1 MTLNDQKNV
10 AGTVEWFD
18 DRWYK
23 IEKKLGTF
31 DYYPSVTTK
40 LNIVAKPFLAQWRG
54 DIGNR
59 EADMRVFE
67 AQERGKRIHSGWET
81 MTRGGAVVF
90 NPPMRP
96 NFTEEQLAA
105 LRNEHTFIEV
115 IRYQDEMYQLTKLQK
130 FLDIVKP
137 KIIASELIVYSDKF
151 REAGTID
158 NVFEIEAGEYFV
170 NGRTPLVLEGGL
182 YIGDLKTGSMFD
194 DNAYMQMAA
203 YANAYN
209 ELTSVEPV
217 GTIGIHTGA
226 KTKTGI
232 PGLGVFVRNHKEW
245 RQDFNDFR
253 SVSALWERKHKDDRP
268 ETFDLPTVI
277 TMKKGASTNE
287 AAKA

>member
-1 MTLNDQKNV
+1 MTTAIKEK

-23 IEKKLGTF
+23 IERKNQPT

-40 LNIVAKPFLAQWRG
+40 LGVVAKDFLAKWRG

-59 EADMRVFE
+59 EADMRLFE

-81 MTRGGAVVF
+81 LCKGGAVVF

-96 NFTEEQLAA
+96 NFDEAQLAA
-105 LRNEHTFIEV
+105 LSNEHTFIEV
-115 IRYQDEMYQLTKLQK
+115 VRHQEEMYQMTKLQR
-130 FLDIVKP
+130 FLDEVRPGILG
-137 KIIASELIVYSDKF
+137 SEVMTYSDTY

-158 NVFEIEAGEYFV
+158 NVFQIEEGEYLV
-170 NGRTPLVLEGGL
+170 NGRTPLFLMGGV

-203 YANAYN
+203 YANAY
-209 ELTSVEPV
+209 EERTGVRPIGSL
-217 GTIGIHTGA
+217 GIHTGA

-232 PGLGVFVRNHKEW
+232 PGLAVYVRTREELD
-245 RQDFNDFR
+245 QDFKDFR
-253 SVSALWERKHKDDRP
+253 SASAIWERKHKDDRP
-268 ETFDLPTVI
+268 ETFDLPTVLH
-277 TMKKGASTNE
+277 MKGASKNE
-287 AAKA
+287 AA